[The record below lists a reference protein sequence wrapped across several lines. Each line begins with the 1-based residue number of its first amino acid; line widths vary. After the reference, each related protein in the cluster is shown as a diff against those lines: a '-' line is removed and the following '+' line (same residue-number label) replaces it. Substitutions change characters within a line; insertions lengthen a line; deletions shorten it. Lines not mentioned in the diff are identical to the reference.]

1 MCMCGGIIEVGI
13 ITALVGYI
21 GKRIHKC
28 KCDCHEEH
36 IHKCKHCSV
45 HSEKQICVVKNLKNL
60 KKMKIGECMIYD
72 INRNKRKQLFYKI
85 IQYILGSLIF
95 GGLIFASVGIYKML
109 NKHHDCT
116 EIHCSHNTEK

>member
-21 GKRIHKC
+21 GKRLHKC

-36 IHKCKHCSV
+36 LHKCKHCSEQNV
-45 HSEKQICVVKNLKNL
+45 LKNKVVKNLE
-60 KKMKIGECMIYD
+60 KMKIGEYMIYD

-85 IQYILGSLIF
+85 IQSILGLIALV
-95 GGLIFASVGIYKML
+95 GIGFACVGIY
-109 NKHHDCT
+109 NAIHSHHHHDCQL
-116 EIHCSHNTEK
+116 ENCTEKH

>member
-1 MCMCGGIIEVGI
+1 MCMCGGIIEIGAI
-13 ITALVGYI
+13 AALVGYI

-45 HSEKQICVVKNLKNL
+45 HSEKQICVVKNLG
-60 KKMKIGECMIYD
+60 KMKIGEYMVYD

-85 IQYILGSLIF
+85 IQYVLGAVLI
-95 GGLIFASVGIYKML
+95 IGIGML
-109 NKHHDCT
+109 AYGVYDMYNEHHHEHT
-116 EIHCSHNTEK
+116 EHCNHK